1 MGIEYM
7 QHTQNRVVKMRSRVL
22 DALEKMEPEKMDIK
36 ELAVYMSLISLY
48 CTPYYGLGVAAEL
61 VKGEE

>member
-1 MGIEYM
+1 MDIEYM
-7 QHTQNRVVKMRSRVL
+7 QHTKNKVEKMRSRVL

-36 ELAVYMSLISLY
+36 ELAAYMSLISLC

-61 VKGEE
+61 AKGE